1 MPGPGRRG
9 CGCWRQRS
17 RDPDGRRRVKTSL
30 LKKATSRVRGYSA
43 NLFGQA
49 FDRPRIGRAG
59 MLAAA
64 ALVVAFLLVGLFY
77 VWMRMQL
84 VQIGY
89 EITDMEKRNN
99 VLKNRQ
105 RELMVEI
112 TSLQNPAE
120 LEKQAREK
128 AGLISPEVGKVVH
141 VP

>member
-1 MPGPGRRG
+1 
-9 CGCWRQRS
+9 
-17 RDPDGRRRVKTSL
+17 
-30 LKKATSRVRGYSA
+30 
-43 NLFGQA
+43 
-49 FDRPRIGRAG
+49 
-59 MLAAA
+59 
-64 ALVVAFLLVGLFY
+64 
-77 VWMRMQL
+77 MRMQL